1 MVMTTKLSELIKEG
15 NEIKN
20 GIYADNGG
28 GFYATFLFNDHNKYI
43 KWAINSIRYIE
54 NNFSKDENYIK
65 FKETLEVIDKN
76 VTPTEFNKLL
86 FILEYYNTASEDE
99 PKVDLENNQFEE
111 VLYSIKG
118 NTSESEYN
126 ELKNIINS
134 DTNETKQIMIGKLNS
149 LGTEK
154 LSNIIASILFNL
166 KR

>member
-1 MVMTTKLSELIKEG
+1 MTTKLSELIKEG

-86 FILEYYNTASEDE
+86 FILEYYNTDSEDK
-99 PKVDLENNQFEE
+99 PKVDLENNQLEE

-134 DTNETKQIMIGKLNS
+134 DTNEAKQIMIGKLNS

>member
-1 MVMTTKLSELIKEG
+1 MTTKLSELIKEG